1 MHNKEIMKMENKKK
15 FVKPEVEIIKF
26 EGDLATDDVVATS
39 GVFGPQ
45 GPQPGDINNPSNGWW

>member
-1 MHNKEIMKMENKKK
+1 MDKKNKFE
-15 FVKPEVEIIKF
+15 KPELEIIKF